1 MQKHN
6 GKEESQKIYKKTRH
20 MPREQSNYSLTKTAQ
35 HDTMII
41 HTVILCLSLDIPSNM
56 VILPQD
62 GDVVKMVKHKN
73 DNVA

>member
-20 MPREQSNYSLTKTAQ
+20 MPRDYRNYSLTKTAQ

-41 HTVILCLSLDIPSNM
+41 HTVIVCLSAGIPADK
-56 VILPQD
+56 VILPQ
-62 GDVVKMVKHKN
+62 
-73 DNVA
+73 

>member
-1 MQKHN
+1 MH
-6 GKEESQKIYKKTRH
+6 KKTRH
-20 MPREQSNYSLTKTAQ
+20 MPRDQSNYSLTKTAQ

-56 VILPQD
+56 VILPQYVD
-62 GDVVKMVKHKN
+62 DVKTLKHKN

>member
-1 MQKHN
+1 
-6 GKEESQKIYKKTRH
+6 
-20 MPREQSNYSLTKTAQ
+20 MPRDEPNYSLTKTAQ

-62 GDVVKMVKHKN
+62 GDAVKMVKHKS